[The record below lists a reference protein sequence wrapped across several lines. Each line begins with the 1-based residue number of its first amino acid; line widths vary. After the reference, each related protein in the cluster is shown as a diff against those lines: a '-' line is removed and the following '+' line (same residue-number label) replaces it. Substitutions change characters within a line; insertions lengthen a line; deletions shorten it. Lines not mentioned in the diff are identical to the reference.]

1 MWHKVGRS
9 HAPNPQYDLLLDPK
23 LTVASVQRCGH
34 PAVICSVLL
43 RMPNPGRGAAIQKA
57 LCQARQQIQ
66 PTIGFPQ
73 Q

>member
-1 MWHKVGRS
+1 
-9 HAPNPQYDLLLDPK
+9 LLQVFLARQQFQHRV
-23 LTVASVQRCGH
+23 LAQLFVIIQVFLAQGQRRDTLRNH
-34 PAVICSVLL
+34 FRH